1 MCRNPAMILPMA
13 RFIHFVGTWLVLVS
27 SVSALAVDLNEQF
40 FESKVRPL
48 LAERCY
54 GCHSKEEKIKGELL
68 LDSRNGW
75 QVGGTLGPALV
86 PGRPDESL
94 IVEAVRYENADLE
107 MPPKGKLPDH
117 EIAILEEW
125 VRRGAFDPRIDESV
139 KSKETIDIEAGRQFW
154 SFRPIVKYEPP
165 EVGNTDWPRTESDR
179 FLLAKLEENG
189 LAPAAD
195 ADPATLLRRLSYDLT
210 GLPPSPDRVASFVA
224 AFAADSDAA
233 VAAEVDRLLA
243 DEGFGE
249 KWGRH
254 WLDLARY
261 ADSNGSSFNVVLRSA
276 WRYRNWVIE
285 ATKENLPID
294 EFIRKQIAGDLLPWD
309 TQEERDANLIA
320 SAYLM
325 MGSKVLGLFDKDQ
338 LQMDVVDEQLDLFG
352 KGLLG
357 MTLGCARCH
366 DHKFDPVPTA
376 DYYSLAGIFTSTRT
390 LNGRIK
396 SPLDDESDLT
406 IRGLGPGGDEELQAF
421 LAEHRHEWQ
430 KTEDRIYGR
439 TRDIERL
446 ERQLEKKVGSD
457 PEIEKELEK
466 KRAELADYEAKWK
479 TFPKLPNYVIAP
491 ADEAEPADT
500 TIRVRG
506 GPTAHGDIVP
516 RGFLQ
521 VASWDG
527 QPAVQDDRSGRLELA
542 EWLVAPENPLTS
554 RVYVNRIWEKLFGEG
569 IVRTV
574 DNFGV
579 RGEAPTHPELLDYL
593 AVRFVESGWDLKAL
607 VRELATSRAYRM
619 ATSVESGPIEAGTE
633 NRLLQHQ
640 NRRRLEPEEI
650 RDSLLLFADR
660 LERGPRGAVVDHLPL
675 TEVNEGIGDKGV
687 NETDHRTVY
696 QPVIRNATLDV
707 LEIFDFAN
715 PSMPTGKRADTTVAP
730 QALYLM
736 NSPFVHETTAAFGER
751 ILAPEFGET
760 PEAVLETIFET
771 VLCRPPSEAER
782 AVMLPYFYRQFEGDA
797 MPSKHD
803 RAKMAQALVAST
815 LFQYLD

>member
-1 MCRNPAMILPMA
+1 MSFHPAMNLPMLRLFHLA
-13 RFIHFVGTWLVLVS
+13 SFGFLVLGP
-27 SVSALAVDLNEQF
+27 VSARAVDPDEQF
-40 FESKVRPL
+40 FESRVRPL
-48 LAERCY
+48 LAKRCY

-75 QVGGTLGPALV
+75 QVGGTLGPAIV
-86 PGRPDESL
+86 PGNPDESL
-94 IVEAVRYENADLE
+94 VVEAVRYETADLE

-125 VRRGAFDPRIDESV
+125 VRRGAFDPRVDESV
-139 KSKETIDIEAGRQFW
+139 KPKDGIDLEAGRQFW
-154 SFRPIVKYEPP
+154 SFRPVETTEPP
-165 EVGNTDWPRTESDR
+165 SVADSDWPRSDSDR
-179 FLLAKLEENG
+179 FVLAQLEENG

-210 GLPPSPDRVASFVA
+210 GLPPSPDRVESFSA
-224 AFAADSDAA
+224 AFAADPDRA
-233 VAAEVDRLLA
+233 VSAEVDLLLA
-243 DEGFGE
+243 ADGFGE

-276 WRYRNWVIE
+276 WRYRNWVID
-285 ATKENLPID
+285 AVNENLPVD
-294 EFIRKQIAGDLLPWD
+294 EFIRRQLAGDLLPWQS
-309 TQEERDANLIA
+309 QEERDENLIA

-366 DHKFDPVPTA
+366 DHKFDPIPTA
-376 DYYSLAGIFTSTRT
+376 DYYALAGIFTSTRT

-406 IRGLGPGGDEELQAF
+406 IRGLGPGSDEKLQAF
-421 LAEHRHEWQ
+421 LAEYRHEWQ

-439 TRDIERL
+439 RGDINRL
-446 ERQLEKKVGSD
+446 ERQLEKKGGKDS
-457 PEIEKELEK
+457 EIERELEK
-466 KRAELADYEAKWK
+466 KRAELADYESKWK
-479 TFPKLPNYVIAP
+479 ALPEPPEWVIAP

-506 GPTAHGDIVP
+506 GATAYGDVVE

-527 QPAVQDDRSGRLELA
+527 QPEVNPEQSGRLELA
-542 EWLVAPENPLTS
+542 EWLVAPENPLTA
-554 RVYVNRIWEKLFGEG
+554 RVYVNRVWEKLFGEG

-579 RGEAPTHPELLDYL
+579 RGEAPTHPELLDFL
-593 AVRFVESGWDLKAL
+593 AADFVENGWDLKAL

-619 ATSVESGPIEAGTE
+619 ATTVESGPTEAGTE

-650 RDSLLLFADR
+650 RDSLLVFAGR
-660 LERGPRGAVVDHLPL
+660 LLPGKRGAVVDHLPL
-675 TEVNEGIGDKGV
+675 TEVNDGIGDKGV
-687 NETDHRTVY
+687 TETDHRTVY
-696 QPVIRNATLDV
+696 QPVIRNATMDV

-715 PSMPTGKRADTTVAP
+715 PAMPTGKRADTTVAP

-751 ILAPEFGET
+751 ILAPGYGET
-760 PEAVLETIFET
+760 PDAVLETIFET
-771 VLCRPPSEAER
+771 VLCRPPTEAEL
-782 AVMLPYFYRQFEGDA
+782 AVMLPYFHRQFEGDT

>member
-1 MCRNPAMILPMA
+1 MLLVVAGSFSAASLLEGAEI
-13 RFIHFVGTWLVLVS
+13 GTE
-27 SVSALAVDLNEQF
+27 DLEF
-40 FESKVRPL
+40 FESKIRPL

-54 GCHSKEEKIKGELL
+54 GCHSKDEKVKGELL

-75 QVGGTLGPALV
+75 RVGGTLGPALV
-86 PGRPDESL
+86 PGDPGKSL
-94 IVEAVRYENADLE
+94 LVEAIRYENEDLQ
-107 MPPKGKLPDH
+107 MPPKGRLPDH
-117 EIAILEEW
+117 EIALLEEW
-125 VRRGAFDPRIDESV
+125 VQRGAPDPRIDESV
-139 KSKETIDIEAGRQFW
+139 KPKEGIDLEAGRQFW
-154 SFRPIVKYEPP
+154 SFQPVEKP
-165 EVGNTDWPRTESDR
+165 EVPVVADASWPREETDR
-179 FLLAKLEENG
+179 FVLAKLEANG

-210 GLPPSPDRVASFVA
+210 GLPPAPDRVESFVA
-224 AFAADSDAA
+224 AFANDPDAA
-233 VAAEVDRLLA
+233 IAAEVDRLLA

-285 ATKENLPID
+285 AMNENLPVD
-294 EFIRKQIAGDLLPWD
+294 EFIRKQIAGDLLPWE
-309 TQEERDANLIA
+309 TQEERDENLVA

-338 LQMDVVDEQLDLFG
+338 LQMDVVDEQLELIG

-366 DHKFDPVPTA
+366 DHKFDPIPTA
-376 DYYSLAGIFTSTRT
+376 DYYALAGIFTSTRT

-406 IRGLGPGGDEELQAF
+406 IRGLGSGGDETLQAF
-421 LAEHRHEWQ
+421 LAENRHAWQ

-439 TRDIERL
+439 ARDIERL
-446 ERQLEKKVGSD
+446 ERRLREKGGSD
-457 PEIEKELEK
+457 PGIEAELAK
-466 KRAELADYEAKWK
+466 KRAELAEYEAKWK
-479 TFPKLPNYVIAP
+479 TFPELPDYVIAP
-491 ADEAEPADT
+491 ADESEPADT
-500 TIRVRG
+500 TIRLRG
-506 GPTAHGDIVP
+506 GPTAHGDVVP
-516 RGFLQ
+516 RGFLR

-527 QPAVQDDRSGRLELA
+527 QPEVNPSQSGRLKLA
-542 EWLVAPENPLTS
+542 EWIVAPENPLTA
-554 RVYVNRIWEKLFGEG
+554 RVYVNRVWEKLFGEG

-579 RGEAPTHPELLDYL
+579 RGEAPTHPELLDFL
-593 AVRFVESGWDLKAL
+593 AARFVESGWDLKGL
-607 VRELATSRAYRM
+607 VRDLATSRAYRM
-619 ATSVESGPIEAGTE
+619 ATTVESGPTEMGIE
-633 NRLLQHQ
+633 NRLIQHQ

-650 RDSLLLFADR
+650 RDSLLLFAGR

-687 NETDHRTVY
+687 TETDHRTVY
-696 QPVIRNATLDV
+696 QPVIRNAGMDV

-715 PSMPTGKRADTTVAP
+715 PAMPTGKRADTTVAP

-736 NSPFVHETTAAFGER
+736 NSPFVHETTAAMGER
-751 ILAPEFGET
+751 LMAPEAGET
-760 PEAVLETIFET
+760 PDAVLAAIFET
-771 VLCRPPSEAER
+771 VISRPPTEAEA
-782 AVMLPYFYRQFEGDA
+782 AVLMPYFRKQFEGDA
-797 MPSKHD
+797 MPSEHD
-803 RAKMAQALVAST
+803 RAKLAQALVAST
-815 LFQYLD
+815 LFQFLD

>member
-1 MCRNPAMILPMA
+1 MTWRPVLLLTISLLPS
-13 RFIHFVGTWLVLVS
+13 GTVRAVS
-27 SVSALAVDLNEQF
+27 GDETF
-40 FESKVRPL
+40 FESKVRPIL
-48 LAERCY
+48 VERCY
-54 GCHSKEEKIKGELL
+54 GCHSKEEKVKGELL

-75 QVGGTLGPALV
+75 ERGGTIGPAII
-86 PGRPDESL
+86 PGDVESSIL
-94 IVEAVRYENADLE
+94 IEAVRYGNVDLE
-107 MPPKGKLPDH
+107 MPPKAKLPGH
-117 EIAILEEW
+117 EIAILEQW
-125 VRRGAFDPRIDESV
+125 VREGAFDPRIDESV
-139 KSKETIDIEAGRQFW
+139 KSREGIDLEAGRQFW
-154 SFRPIVKYEPP
+154 SFLPIANP
-165 EVGNTDWPRTESDR
+165 EVPAVSDASWPRTESDR
-179 FLLAKLEENG
+179 FVLAKLGEHG

-195 ADPATLLRRLSYDLT
+195 AGPATLLRRLSYDLT
-210 GLPPSPDRVASFVA
+210 GLPPSPDRMESFVA
-224 AFAADSDAA
+224 AFELDPDEAI
-233 VAAEVDRLLA
+233 AAEVDHLLE

-285 ATKENLPID
+285 AMNGNLPID
-294 EFIRKQIAGDLLPWD
+294 EFIRKQIAGDLLPWE

-338 LQMDVVDEQLDLFG
+338 LQMDVVDEQLDLLG

-376 DYYSLAGIFTSTRT
+376 DYYALAGIFTSTRT

-406 IRGLGPGGDEELQAF
+406 IRGLGPGGDEALQAF
-421 LAEHRHEWQ
+421 LGEHRHDWQ

-439 TRDIERL
+439 RSDIARL
-446 ERQLEKKVGSD
+446 ERRLEKKGGSD
-457 PEIEKELEK
+457 PEIEAELER

-479 TFPKLPNYVIAP
+479 TFPELPAWVIAP
-491 ADEAEPADT
+491 ADESDPSDT

-506 GPTAHGDIVP
+506 GPTAHGDVVP

-527 QPAVQDDRSGRLELA
+527 QPSVNPGQSGRRELA
-542 EWLVAPENPLTS
+542 GWLVAPENPLTA
-554 RVYVNRIWEKLFGEG
+554 RVFVNRVWEKLFAEG

-579 RGEAPTHPELLDYL
+579 RGEAPTHPELLDFL
-593 AVRFVESGWDLKAL
+593 ANRFIESGWNLKAL

-619 ATSVESGPIEAGTE
+619 ATTVESGPTEAGIE

-660 LERGPRGAVVDHLPL
+660 LERGMRGAVVDHLPL
-675 TEVNEGIGDKGV
+675 TEVNDGIGAKGV
-687 NETDHRTVY
+687 TETDHRSVY
-696 QPVIRNATLDV
+696 QPVIRNAGLDV

-715 PSMPTGKRADTTVAP
+715 PAMPTGKRADTTVAP

-751 ILAPEFGET
+751 ILAPEYGGT

-771 VLCRPPSEAER
+771 VLCRAPRDSELS
-782 AVMLPYFYRQFEGDA
+782 VMMPYFRKQFEGDS

-803 RAKMAQALVAST
+803 RAKMTQALVAST